1 MQKLKLWTLSVLLFL
16 GSCTPTK
23 EIVTEDVAT
32 PAPEAAIPELPI
44 NVANYVEA
52 HYNKAEYHIKMR
64 DGVMLY
70 TAVYSPKDT
79 SETYPILMKRTP
91 YSCRPYG
98 ANQFPKSLGPSKFLM
113 EDKYIFVYQDV
124 RGRWMSDGLYDNM
137 RPHIANKQSNED
149 IDESSDTYD
158 TIEWLLNN
166 IKNHNGNVGQWGISY
181 PGFYTTAG
189 AVDAHPALKAS
200 SPQAPIADFYFD
212 DFHHQGAYLLS
223 YFRATTV
230 FGYQKDKRTTES
242 WYPTLDLG
250 TPDQYKFFL
259 EMGPLQNG
267 DKYFGADN
275 FFWQQL
281 KNHPDYDEFWQ
292 QRSIIPHLNNIN
304 HAVMTVGGWF
314 DAEDLYGPLNTYKT
328 IEKNNPTTNNTIVMG
343 PWSHGDWSRE
353 RGQQY
358 VGNIYFGDSI
368 STHYQKHIERNFFT
382 FYLKGAETAAI
393 PEAYLFDT
401 GKKEWRAFEQ
411 WPVAESKKSKLY
423 LHENGKLRI
432 DEAPEIPESTSE
444 YISDPAKPVPYSE
457 DIKVVFTPRKFMTD
471 DQRFAGRRPDVLVF
485 QTDILEEDITLG
497 GELLAKLKVAT
508 TGTDADWIVKLID
521 VHPSDHENY
530 PNNPPHIKMGD
541 YEMLV
546 RSEVIRGRYRNS
558 FSVPEPFI
566 PNEITAIDLRLQDVL
581 HTFKK
586 GHRIMIQIQS
596 TWFPYIDRNPQK
608 YVDNI
613 FYAKEEDFI
622 KATHTIFH
630 EKDNP
635 TYLEVEILED

>member
-1 MQKLKLWTLSVLLFL
+1 MQIPKLTIITILSLII
-16 GSCTPTK
+16 SCTPVQEVQETIT
-23 EIVTEDVAT
+23 EVEEVTEEQLSY
-32 PAPEAAIPELPI
+32 PEQ
-44 NVANYVEA
+44 
-52 HYNKAEYHIKMR
+52 HYNKAEYHIEMR
-64 DGVMLY
+64 DGTMLY
-70 TAVYSPKDT
+70 TVVYSPKDT
-79 SETYPILMKRTP
+79 SKEYPILMKRTP

-98 ANQFPKSLGPSKFLM
+98 ADKFPKSLGPSKFLM

-124 RGRWMSDGLYDNM
+124 RGRWMSDGSYDNM
-137 RPHIANKQSNED
+137 RPHVADKKSDKD

-158 TIEWLLNN
+158 TIDWLLKN

-189 AVDAHPALKAS
+189 AVEAHPAMKAS

-223 YFRATTV
+223 YFRATAV
-230 FGYQKDKRTTES
+230 FGYQKEGRTTES
-242 WYPTLDLG
+242 WYPRIDLG

-259 EMGPLQNG
+259 EMGSLKNG
-267 DKYFGADN
+267 DKYFGEDN

-292 QRSIIPHLNNIN
+292 KRSIIPHLNNIN

-314 DAEDLYGPLNTYKT
+314 DAEDLYGPLTTYKT
-328 IEKNNPTTNNTIVMG
+328 IEQNNPNTYNTIVMG
-343 PWSHGDWSRE
+343 PWSHGNWARE
-353 RGQQY
+353 RGSQY

-368 STHYQKHIERNFFT
+368 STFYQKNIERPFFT
-382 FYLKGAETAAI
+382 YHLKGGES
-393 PEAYLFDT
+393 PNLPDAYLFDT
-401 GKKEWRAFEQ
+401 GKKEWKKFDK
-411 WPVAESKKSKLY
+411 WPVATSKKSKLY
-423 LHENGKLRI
+423 LHEKGKLAF
-432 DEAPEIPESTSE
+432 DKAPEQTESFSD

-508 TGTDADWIVKLID
+508 TGTDADWIVKIID

-530 PNNPPHIKMGD
+530 PDNPKHIKMGD

-558 FSVPEPFI
+558 FSKPEPFV
-566 PNEITAIDLRLQDVL
+566 PNEVTAVDLKLQDVL

-613 FYAKEEDFI
+613 FYANEEDFI
-622 KATHTIFH
+622 KATHKVFH
-630 EKDNP
+630 DKENS
-635 TYLEVEILED
+635 TYLEVEILD